1 MQVTA
6 IRKCRGKPT
15 RILMCD
21 VENINGRKKF
31 DLKKKR
37 CLDIICIVLHS
48 SFIKKIVTKGQFHIH
63 I

>member
-31 DLKKKR
+31 DLKKKEMFR
-37 CLDIICIVLHS
+37 HNMY
-48 SFIKKIVTKGQFHIH
+48 SFA
-63 I
+63 